1 MKRNLAVQP
10 GYLLLLGLLLVFFAL
25 NLARR
30 SSGTLRARQTNNANN
45 NPQDFFLRATPSS
58 LSYSFRYDPRA
69 ADEWLFHRGAGLISI
84 SIPPRAAQG
93 STN

>member
-10 GYLLLLGLLLVFFAL
+10 GYLLLLGFSLLFTAVI
-25 NLARR
+25 LARM
-30 SSGTLRARQTNNANN
+30 SFSALTTRQTNNANN
-45 NPQDFFLRATPSS
+45 NPQDFFVRAMPSS

-84 SIPPRAAQG
+84 SVPPGKAQG